1 MEKHTSTFSQT
12 IDYLME
18 CMRLEARHSGGGF
31 FIAVLVAI
39 LLGGLCWY
47 AATQYT
53 KLWNLHYTPTLTAQV
68 LCGIAAVL
76 TMLFTVA
83 FISLDKGREIAVDH
97 LNRWHRAIN
106 NDKKFQDETY
116 AKVWYLVKKTGWER
130 FGPTNPPPDQPHS
143 TLPINDPRTRVF
155 VGKYYADA
163 SVEHFRK
170 TNPLLSRLIWPANAA
185 VPVEAIRKDIDDFVS
200 HKKGPNDWYYLGRGV
215 DIAANLFQ
223 ENLET
228 QTPQVVSKT
237 RWRITVLF
245 LLVQLIPFG
254 LIGYAAYEDL
264 KTTT

>member
-1 MEKHTSTFSQT
+1 M
-12 IDYLME
+12 
-18 CMRLEARHSGGGF
+18 
-31 FIAVLVAI
+31 AI

-53 KLWNLHYTPTLTAQV
+53 KLWNLHYTPTLTAHI
-68 LCGIAAVL
+68 LCGVAAVL
-76 TMLFTVA
+76 TMMFTIA
-83 FISLDKGREIAVDH
+83 FISLDKARDIAMDH
-97 LNRWHRAIN
+97 VNRWHNQISR
-106 NDKKFQDETY
+106 DKTFLDQTY
-116 AKVWYLVKKTGWER
+116 ASVWYLVQKTGWEHFDQR
-130 FGPTNPPPDQPHS
+130 NPPPDQPHS
-143 TLPINDPRTRVF
+143 TLPISDQRTRVF

-170 TNPLLSRLIWPANAA
+170 TNPLLSRMIWPGNAA
-185 VPVEAIRKDIDDFVS
+185 VPVEAIRKDMNEFFSV
-200 HKKGPNDWYYLGRGV
+200 KRGPNETYHLNRGV
-215 DIAANLFQ
+215 DIAANLFR